1 MQLTRRQFAALV
13 GQALPP
19 AVAMAQSRPA
29 LQTAP
34 APHFTPPICLYSQVV
49 VKIEYADLPPAVKG
63 MGFDCCDLSVQ
74 AGGHVKPDMASLDL
88 VRAVESLR
96 GAGIDVPVIT
106 TALTS
111 AQDPDARDV
120 LGIAG
125 IMKIPL
131 FRPGH
136 WKYGDGDVMAR
147 LTEVRRDVSMLGG
160 LARAAGLA
168 MAFHNQAGDSVG
180 ASIWDTD
187 TLIRGMD
194 PQAVGYD
201 FDIAAAVAAGGD
213 EGWAVALRL
222 ALPRIK
228 MVTASDFYWAKAD
241 AGGWKT
247 TPCPLGQG
255 MVDWPRFIATLARA
269 NFQGPISLHMDYH
282 PASDVAAIERDLAF
296 LKSQIAAAYPKTG

>member
-1 MQLTRRQFAALV
+1 
-13 GQALPP
+13 
-19 AVAMAQSRPA
+19 
-29 LQTAP
+29 
-34 APHFTPPICLYSQVV
+34 
-49 VKIEYADLPPAVKG
+49 
-63 MGFDCCDLSVQ
+63 MGFDYCDLSVQ

-88 VRAVESLR
+88 VRAIESLR

-111 AQDPDARDV
+111 AQDPNANEV

-136 WKYGDGDVMAR
+136 WKYGDADVMTR
-147 LTEVRRDVSMLGG
+147 LAEVRRDVSLLGG

-168 MAFHNQAGDSVG
+168 VAFHNEAGDNIG
-180 ASIWDTD
+180 ASVWDTD
-187 TLIRGMD
+187 ALLRGMD
-194 PQAVGYD
+194 PLAIGYD
-201 FDIAAAVAAGGD
+201 FDIAAAVAEGG
-213 EGWAVALRL
+213 EGAWFTALKL

-228 MVTASDFYWAKAD
+228 MVTAADFYWAKAD
-241 AGGWKT
+241 AGGWKR

-255 MVDWPRFIATLARA
+255 MVDWPRFCTTLARA

-282 PASDVAAIERDLAF
+282 PASDVPALQRDLEF
-296 LKSQIAAAYPKTG
+296 LKKEIAAAYPKAG